1 MSTLSA
7 NCRAGLEFLENALRS
22 SQSRVFLGSI
32 LAVDPWKSRP
42 CQDPTRRCD
51 LTMPKLFSRLHLQ
64 AAHYVFLA
72 VLLVRFCV
80 LGRLAGS
87 AFLVPTR
94 GDMRFYDDWAQA
106 IVGGQF
112 TDHHA
117 FYGLPG
123 YAYLL
128 AALYKLCGYGPYVP
142 ELLQALLDA
151 GTALLLYKI
160 GVTLA
165 RQSNKGGGQIAGLVA
180 AAAWAFCV
188 PAQTYAAVLM
198 PTAWFI
204 FVFWFILWRIIKN
217 QSAPDWSEALL
228 LSLLVGLTATATA
241 TILFLIPLLVC
252 AIGLK
257 PAIPT
262 RSHFRIVGCALVL
275 FGVAI
280 GTSPCWSHNYFVA
293 RDHVFLS
300 AHSGINFWIGNNP
313 DANGYPRFPPGLRAG
328 QAAMLQD
335 SIDVAE
341 AAAGHPLKRG
351 EVSQY
356 WSAKARDYVGQHPL
370 AWLRLVALKL
380 RNFWSAFQYDDLSI
394 ITSFREQGVTTPG
407 IYFGLLAALALPA
420 MALTW
425 YAAPLGRWIVAAIFL
440 QMLALLPVFT
450 TERYRLVIVPGLAV
464 FAAWGLLNFF
474 NKLASGKFW
483 PVLAYVALLIGST
496 LFVSWPQHN
505 PSLWALDAY
514 NSGWQALE
522 SENLPLAERKLELAR
537 AYVPDNAEINF
548 ALGNLK
554 LAQNDPATAQ
564 SFYRAVLELDPKH
577 NGAFNNLGVIAL
589 EASQFGEAEKWFRS
603 AENVDPRNAKMH
615 FLLAKTLLKENDPAS
630 AKVEIETAL
639 RLKPKQPEFNALKE
653 EIESNSR

>member
-128 AALYKLCGYGPYVP
+128 AALYKLCSYGPYVP

-217 QSAPDWSEALL
+217 QSAPEWSEALL

-300 AHSGINFWIGNNP
+300 AHIGINFWIVNNP

-351 EVSQY
+351 EVSQF
-356 WSAKARDYVGQHPL
+356 WSAKAHDYIANYPL
-370 AWLRLVALKL
+370 AWLRLLGLKL
-380 RNFWSAFQYDDLSI
+380 HNFWSAFQYDDLSI
-394 ITSFREQGVTTPG
+394 ITNLREQGVTLPG
-407 IYFGLLAALALPA
+407 IYFGLFAALALPA
-420 MALTW
+420 MILTW
-425 YAAPLGRWIVAAIFL
+425 NAAPLGRWITGAIFL

-450 TERYRLVIVPGLAV
+450 TERYRLPIVPGLAI
-464 FAAWGLLNFF
+464 FAAFGLVTLFSNFATG
-474 NKLASGKFW
+474 NLR
-483 PVLAYVALLIGST
+483 PVLSYAMLLMVST
-496 LFVSWPQHN
+496 LFVSWPQRE

-522 SENLPLAERKLELAR
+522 SGNLSLAERKLELAR
-537 AYVPDNAEINF
+537 AYVPDNAETNF

-554 LAQNDPATAQ
+554 FAQNDAATAS
-564 SFYRAVLELDPKH
+564 SFYLTTLRLDPRH
-577 NGAFNNLGVIAL
+577 RGAINNLGVIAL
-589 EASQFGEAEKWFRS
+589 DASEFDTAEKWFRR
-603 AENVDPRNAKMH
+603 AEDVDPRSAKTH
-615 FLLAKTLLKENDPAS
+615 FLLAKALVGKNDRVNAR
-630 AKVEIETAL
+630 AEIEAAIA
-639 RLKPKQPEFNALKE
+639 LKPDQPEFNSLKQQ
-653 EIESNSR
+653 IEHE

>member
-1 MSTLSA
+1 
-7 NCRAGLEFLENALRS
+7 
-22 SQSRVFLGSI
+22 
-32 LAVDPWKSRP
+32 
-42 CQDPTRRCD
+42 
-51 LTMPKLFSRLHLQ
+51 MPKLFSRLRLQ
-64 AAHYVFLA
+64 PVHYVFAA
-72 VLLVRFCV
+72 VLLVRLFV

-87 AFLVPTR
+87 AFLLPTR
-94 GDMRFYDDWAQA
+94 GDMHFYDDWAQKV
-106 IVGGQF
+106 VGGQL

-128 AALYKLCGYGPYVP
+128 AGLYKLCGYGPYVP

-160 GVTLA
+160 SVALA
-165 RQSNKGGGQIAGLVA
+165 PQPNGRRGQIAGLMA

-204 FVFWFILWRIIKN
+204 FVFWFILWRIIKS
-217 QSAPDWSEALL
+217 QSAPDWWEALL
-228 LSLLVGLTATATA
+228 LGLLVGLTATAIA

-257 PAIPT
+257 PAIPA

-275 FGVAI
+275 LGIAI
-280 GTSPCWSHNYFVA
+280 GTSPCWLHNYFIA
-293 RDHVFLS
+293 RDRVFLS

-341 AAAGHPLKRG
+341 SVAGHPLKRG

-356 WSAKARDYVGQHPL
+356 WSAKARDYIADHPL
-370 AWLRLVALKL
+370 AWLRLLGLKL

-394 ITSFREQGVTTPG
+394 ITNMREQGVTFPG

-420 MALTW
+420 MILTW
-425 YAAPLGRWIVAAIFL
+425 NTARLGRWITGAIFL

-450 TERYRLVIVPGLAV
+450 TERYRLPIVPGLAV
-464 FAAWGLLNFF
+464 FAAFGLVTLFSN
-474 NKLASGKFW
+474 LAAGNVR
-483 PVLAYVALLIGST
+483 PVLSYAMLLMVST
-496 LFVSWPQHN
+496 LFVSWPQRGL
-505 PSLWALDAY
+505 SLWALDAY

-522 SENLPLAERKLELAR
+522 SGNLSLAERKLELAR
-537 AYVPDNAEINF
+537 AYVPDNAETNF

-554 LAQNDPATAQ
+554 LAQNDTSAASSLYLTTL
-564 SFYRAVLELDPKH
+564 RLDPRH
-577 NGAFNNLGVIAL
+577 RGAINNLGVLAL
-589 EASQFGEAEKWFRS
+589 ENGQPEVAEQRFREAL
-603 AENVDPRNAKMH
+603 AIDGRNPKTH
-615 FLLAKTLLKENDPAS
+615 FLLAKTLI
-630 AKVEIETAL
+630 AKGQNGNARAEIDRAL
-639 RLKPKQPEFNALKE
+639 ALKPDQPEFKE
-653 EIESNSR
+653 LREQIEK

>member
-1 MSTLSA
+1 
-7 NCRAGLEFLENALRS
+7 
-22 SQSRVFLGSI
+22 
-32 LAVDPWKSRP
+32 
-42 CQDPTRRCD
+42 
-51 LTMPKLFSRLHLQ
+51 MPKLFSRLRLQ
-64 AAHYVFLA
+64 PVHYVFAA
-72 VLLVRFCV
+72 VLLVRLFV

-87 AFLVPTR
+87 AFLLPTR
-94 GDMRFYDDWAQA
+94 GDMHFYDDWAQKV
-106 IVGGQF
+106 VGGQL

-128 AALYKLCGYGPYVP
+128 AGLYKLCGYGPYVP

-160 GVTLA
+160 SVALA
-165 RQSNKGGGQIAGLVA
+165 PQPNGRRGQIAGLMA

-188 PAQTYAAVLM
+188 PAQTYTAVLM

-204 FVFWFILWRIIKN
+204 FVFWFILWRIIKS
-217 QSAPDWSEALL
+217 QRAPDWWEALL
-228 LSLLVGLTATATA
+228 LGLLVGLTATAIA

-257 PAIPT
+257 PAIPA

-275 FGVAI
+275 LGIAI
-280 GTSPCWSHNYFVA
+280 GTSPCWLHNYFIA
-293 RDHVFLS
+293 RDRVFLS

-341 AAAGHPLKRG
+341 SVAGHPLKRG

-356 WSAKARDYVGQHPL
+356 WSAKARDYIADHPL
-370 AWLRLVALKL
+370 AWLRLLGLKL

-394 ITSFREQGVTTPG
+394 ITNMREQGVTFPG

-420 MALTW
+420 MILTW
-425 YAAPLGRWIVAAIFL
+425 NTARLGRWITGAIFL

-450 TERYRLVIVPGLAV
+450 TERYRLPIVPGLAV
-464 FAAWGLLNFF
+464 FAAFGLVTLFSN
-474 NKLASGKFW
+474 LAAGNVR
-483 PVLAYVALLIGST
+483 PVLSYAMLLMVST
-496 LFVSWPQHN
+496 LFVSWPQRGL
-505 PSLWALDAY
+505 SLWALDAY

-522 SENLPLAERKLELAR
+522 SGNLSLAERKLELAR
-537 AYVPDNAEINF
+537 AYVPDNAETNF

-554 LAQNDPATAQ
+554 LAQNDTSAASSLYLTTL
-564 SFYRAVLELDPKH
+564 RLDPRH
-577 NGAFNNLGVIAL
+577 RGAINNLGVLAL
-589 EASQFGEAEKWFRS
+589 ENGQPEVAEQRFREAL
-603 AENVDPRNAKMH
+603 AIDGRNPKTH
-615 FLLAKTLLKENDPAS
+615 FLLAKTLI
-630 AKVEIETAL
+630 AKGQNGNARAEIDRAL
-639 RLKPKQPEFNALKE
+639 ALKPDQPEFKE
-653 EIESNSR
+653 LREQIEK

>member
-1 MSTLSA
+1 
-7 NCRAGLEFLENALRS
+7 
-22 SQSRVFLGSI
+22 
-32 LAVDPWKSRP
+32 
-42 CQDPTRRCD
+42 
-51 LTMPKLFSRLHLQ
+51 MPKLFSRLRLQ
-64 AAHYVFLA
+64 PVHYVFAA
-72 VLLVRFCV
+72 VLLVRLFV

-87 AFLVPTR
+87 AFLLPTR
-94 GDMRFYDDWAQA
+94 GDMHFYDDWAQKV
-106 IVGGQF
+106 VGGQL

-128 AALYKLCGYGPYVP
+128 AGLYRLCGYGPYVP

-160 GVTLA
+160 SVALA
-165 RQSNKGGGQIAGLVA
+165 PQPNGRRGQIAGLMA

-204 FVFWFILWRIIKN
+204 FVFWFILWRIIKS
-217 QSAPDWSEALL
+217 QSAPDWWEALL
-228 LSLLVGLTATATA
+228 LGLLVGLTATAIA

-257 PAIPT
+257 PAIPA

-275 FGVAI
+275 LGIAI
-280 GTSPCWSHNYFVA
+280 GTSPCWLHNYFIA
-293 RDHVFLS
+293 RDRVFLS

-341 AAAGHPLKRG
+341 SVAGHPLKRG

-356 WSAKARDYVGQHPL
+356 WSAKARDYIADQPL
-370 AWLRLVALKL
+370 AWLRLLGLKL

-394 ITSFREQGVTTPG
+394 ITNMREQGVTFPG

-420 MALTW
+420 MILTW
-425 YAAPLGRWIVAAIFL
+425 NTARLGRWITGAIFL

-450 TERYRLVIVPGLAV
+450 TERYRLPIVPGLAV
-464 FAAWGLLNFF
+464 FAAFGLVTLFSN
-474 NKLASGKFW
+474 LAAGNVR
-483 PVLAYVALLIGST
+483 PVLSYAMLLMVST
-496 LFVSWPQHN
+496 LLVSWPQRGL
-505 PSLWALDAY
+505 SLWALDAY

-522 SENLPLAERKLELAR
+522 SGNLSLAERKLELAR
-537 AYVPDNAEINF
+537 AYVPDNAETNF

-554 LAQNDPATAQ
+554 LAQNDTSAASSLYLTTL
-564 SFYRAVLELDPKH
+564 RLDPRH
-577 NGAFNNLGVIAL
+577 RGAINNLGVLAL
-589 EASQFGEAEKWFRS
+589 ENGQPEVAEQRFREAL
-603 AENVDPRNAKMH
+603 AIDGRNPKTH
-615 FLLAKTLLKENDPAS
+615 FLLAKTLI
-630 AKVEIETAL
+630 AKGQNGNARAEIDRAL
-639 RLKPKQPEFNALKE
+639 ALKPDQPEFKE
-653 EIESNSR
+653 LREQIEK

>member
-1 MSTLSA
+1 M
-7 NCRAGLEFLENALRS
+7 
-22 SQSRVFLGSI
+22 
-32 LAVDPWKSRP
+32 
-42 CQDPTRRCD
+42 
-51 LTMPKLFSRLHLQ
+51 H
-64 AAHYVFLA
+64 
-72 VLLVRFCV
+72 
-80 LGRLAGS
+80 
-87 AFLVPTR
+87 
-94 GDMRFYDDWAQA
+94 FYDDWAQKV
-106 IVGGQF
+106 VGGQL

-128 AALYKLCGYGPYVP
+128 AGLYKLCGYGPYVP

-160 GVTLA
+160 SVALA
-165 RQSNKGGGQIAGLVA
+165 PQPNGRRGQIAGLMA

-204 FVFWFILWRIIKN
+204 FVFWFILWRIIKS
-217 QSAPDWSEALL
+217 QSAPDWWEALL
-228 LSLLVGLTATATA
+228 LGLLVGLTATAIA

-257 PAIPT
+257 PAIPA
-262 RSHFRIVGCALVL
+262 RSHFRIIGCALVL
-275 FGVAI
+275 LGIAI
-280 GTSPCWSHNYFVA
+280 GTSPCWLHNYFVA
-293 RDHVFLS
+293 RDRVFLS

-341 AAAGHPLKRG
+341 SVAGHPLKRG

-356 WSAKARDYVGQHPL
+356 WSAKARDYIADQPL
-370 AWLRLVALKL
+370 AWLRLLGLKL

-394 ITSFREQGVTTPG
+394 ITNMREQGVTFPG

-420 MALTW
+420 MILTW
-425 YAAPLGRWIVAAIFL
+425 NTARLGRWITGAIFL

-450 TERYRLVIVPGLAV
+450 TERYRLPIVPGLAV
-464 FAAWGLLNFF
+464 FAAFGLVTLFSN
-474 NKLASGKFW
+474 LAAGNVR
-483 PVLAYVALLIGST
+483 PVLSYAMLLMVST
-496 LFVSWPQHN
+496 LFVSWPQRGL
-505 PSLWALDAY
+505 SLWALDAY

-522 SENLPLAERKLELAR
+522 SGNLSLAERKLELAR
-537 AYVPDNAEINF
+537 AYVPDNAETNF

-554 LAQNDPATAQ
+554 LAQNDTSAASSLYLTTL
-564 SFYRAVLELDPKH
+564 RLDPRH
-577 NGAFNNLGVIAL
+577 RGAINNLGVLAL
-589 EASQFGEAEKWFRS
+589 ENGQPEVAEQRFREAL
-603 AENVDPRNAKMH
+603 AIDGRNPKTH
-615 FLLAKTLLKENDPAS
+615 FLLAKTLI
-630 AKVEIETAL
+630 AKGQNGNARAEIDRAL
-639 RLKPKQPEFNALKE
+639 ALKPDQPEFKE
-653 EIESNSR
+653 LREQIEK

>member
-1 MSTLSA
+1 
-7 NCRAGLEFLENALRS
+7 
-22 SQSRVFLGSI
+22 V
-32 LAVDPWKSRP
+32 
-42 CQDPTRRCD
+42 
-51 LTMPKLFSRLHLQ
+51 
-64 AAHYVFLA
+64 HYVFAA
-72 VLLVRFCV
+72 VLLVRLFV

-87 AFLVPTR
+87 VFLLPTR
-94 GDMRFYDDWAQA
+94 GDMHFYDDWAQKV
-106 IVGGQF
+106 VGGQF

-128 AALYKLCGYGPYVP
+128 AGLYKLCGYGPYVP

-160 GVTLA
+160 SVALA
-165 RQSNKGGGQIAGLVA
+165 PQPNGRRGQIVGLMA

-204 FVFWFILWRIIKN
+204 FVFWFILWRIIKS
-217 QSAPDWSEALL
+217 QSAPDWWEALL
-228 LSLLVGLTATATA
+228 LGLLVGLTATAIA

-257 PAIPT
+257 PAIPA

-275 FGVAI
+275 LGIAI
-280 GTSPCWSHNYFVA
+280 GTSPCWLHNYFIA
-293 RDHVFLS
+293 RDRVFLS

-341 AAAGHPLKRG
+341 SVAGHPLKRG

-356 WSAKARDYVGQHPL
+356 WSAKARDYIADQPL
-370 AWLRLVALKL
+370 AWLRLLGLKL

-394 ITSFREQGVTTPG
+394 ITNMREQGVTFPG

-420 MALTW
+420 MILTW
-425 YAAPLGRWIVAAIFL
+425 NTARLGRWITGAIFL

-450 TERYRLVIVPGLAV
+450 TERYRLPIVPGLAV
-464 FAAWGLLNFF
+464 FAAFGLVTLFSN
-474 NKLASGKFW
+474 LAAGNVR
-483 PVLAYVALLIGST
+483 PALSYAMLLMVST
-496 LFVSWPQHN
+496 LLVSWPQRGL
-505 PSLWALDAY
+505 SLWALDAY

-522 SENLPLAERKLELAR
+522 SGNLSLAERKLELAR
-537 AYVPDNAEINF
+537 AYVPDNAETNF

-554 LAQNDPATAQ
+554 LAQNDTSAASSLYLTTL
-564 SFYRAVLELDPKH
+564 RLDPRH
-577 NGAFNNLGVIAL
+577 RGAINNLGVLAL
-589 EASQFGEAEKWFRS
+589 ENGQPEVAEQRFREAL
-603 AENVDPRNAKMH
+603 AIDARNPKTH
-615 FLLAKTLLKENDPAS
+615 FLLAKTLI
-630 AKVEIETAL
+630 AKGQNGNARAEIDRAL
-639 RLKPKQPEFNALKE
+639 ALKPDQPEFKE
-653 EIESNSR
+653 LREQIEK

>member
-1 MSTLSA
+1 
-7 NCRAGLEFLENALRS
+7 
-22 SQSRVFLGSI
+22 
-32 LAVDPWKSRP
+32 
-42 CQDPTRRCD
+42 
-51 LTMPKLFSRLHLQ
+51 MPKLFSRLRLQ
-64 AAHYVFLA
+64 PVHYVFAA
-72 VLLVRFCV
+72 VLLVRLFV

-87 AFLVPTR
+87 AFLLPTR
-94 GDMRFYDDWAQA
+94 GDMHFYDDWAQKV
-106 IVGGQF
+106 VGGQL

-128 AALYKLCGYGPYVP
+128 AGLYKLCGYGPYVP

-160 GVTLA
+160 SVALA
-165 RQSNKGGGQIAGLVA
+165 PQPNGRRGQIAGLMA

-204 FVFWFILWRIIKN
+204 FVFWFILWRIIKS
-217 QSAPDWSEALL
+217 QSAPDWWEALL
-228 LSLLVGLTATATA
+228 LGLLVGLTATAIA

-257 PAIPT
+257 PAIPA

-275 FGVAI
+275 LGIAI
-280 GTSPCWSHNYFVA
+280 GTSPCWLHNYFIA
-293 RDHVFLS
+293 RDRVFLS

-341 AAAGHPLKRG
+341 SVAGHPLKRG

-356 WSAKARDYVGQHPL
+356 WSAKARDYIADHPL
-370 AWLRLVALKL
+370 AWLRLLGLKL

-394 ITSFREQGVTTPG
+394 VTNMREQGVTFPG

-420 MALTW
+420 MILTW
-425 YAAPLGRWIVAAIFL
+425 NTARLGRWITGAIFL

-450 TERYRLVIVPGLAV
+450 TERYRLPIVPGLAV
-464 FAAWGLLNFF
+464 FAAFGLVTLFSN
-474 NKLASGKFW
+474 LAAGNVR
-483 PVLAYVALLIGST
+483 PVLSYAMLLMVST
-496 LFVSWPQHN
+496 LLVSWPQRGL
-505 PSLWALDAY
+505 SLWALDAY

-522 SENLPLAERKLELAR
+522 SGNLSLAERKLELAR
-537 AYVPDNAEINF
+537 AYVPDNAETNF

-554 LAQNDPATAQ
+554 LAQNDTSAASSLYLTTL
-564 SFYRAVLELDPKH
+564 RLDPRH
-577 NGAFNNLGVIAL
+577 RGAINNLGVLAL
-589 EASQFGEAEKWFRS
+589 ENGQPEVAEQRFREAL
-603 AENVDPRNAKMH
+603 AIDGRNPKTH
-615 FLLAKTLLKENDPAS
+615 FLLAKTLI
-630 AKVEIETAL
+630 AKGQNGNARAEIDRAL
-639 RLKPKQPEFNALKE
+639 ALKPDQPEFKE
-653 EIESNSR
+653 LREQIEK

>member
-1 MSTLSA
+1 
-7 NCRAGLEFLENALRS
+7 
-22 SQSRVFLGSI
+22 
-32 LAVDPWKSRP
+32 
-42 CQDPTRRCD
+42 
-51 LTMPKLFSRLHLQ
+51 MPKLFSRLRLQ
-64 AAHYVFLA
+64 PVHYVFAA
-72 VLLVRFCV
+72 VLLVRLFV

-87 AFLVPTR
+87 AFLLPTR
-94 GDMRFYDDWAQA
+94 GDMHFYDDWAQKV
-106 IVGGQF
+106 VGGQL

-128 AALYKLCGYGPYVP
+128 AGLYKLCGYGPYVP

-160 GVTLA
+160 SVALA
-165 RQSNKGGGQIAGLVA
+165 PQPNGRRGQIAGLMA

-204 FVFWFILWRIIKN
+204 FVFWFILWRIIKS
-217 QSAPDWSEALL
+217 QSAPDWWEALL
-228 LSLLVGLTATATA
+228 LGLLVGLTATAIA

-257 PAIPT
+257 PAIPA

-275 FGVAI
+275 LGIAI
-280 GTSPCWSHNYFVA
+280 GTSPCWLHNYFIA
-293 RDHVFLS
+293 RDRVFLS

-341 AAAGHPLKRG
+341 SVAGHPLKRG

-356 WSAKARDYVGQHPL
+356 WSAKARDYIADHPL
-370 AWLRLVALKL
+370 AWLRLLGLKL
-380 RNFWSAFQYDDLSI
+380 RNFWSAFQYDDLSL
-394 ITSFREQGVTTPG
+394 ITNLREQGVTFPG
-407 IYFGLLAALALPA
+407 IYFGLLAVLALPA
-420 MALTW
+420 MILTW
-425 YAAPLGRWIVAAIFL
+425 NTARLGRWITGAIFL

-450 TERYRLVIVPGLAV
+450 TERYRLPIVPGLAV
-464 FAAWGLLNFF
+464 FAAFGLVTLFSN
-474 NKLASGKFW
+474 LAAGNVR
-483 PVLAYVALLIGST
+483 PVLSYAMLLMVST
-496 LFVSWPQHN
+496 VFVSWPQRG

-522 SENLPLAERKLELAR
+522 SGNLSLAERKLELAR
-537 AYVPDNAEINF
+537 AYVPDNAETNF

-554 LAQNDPATAQ
+554 LAQNDTSAASSLYLTT
-564 SFYRAVLELDPKH
+564 LHLDPRH
-577 NGAFNNLGVIAL
+577 RGAINNLGVLAL
-589 EASQFGEAEKWFRS
+589 ENGQPEMAEQRFREAL
-603 AENVDPRNAKMH
+603 AIDGRNPKTH
-615 FLLAKTLLKENDPAS
+615 FLLAKTLI
-630 AKVEIETAL
+630 AKGQNGNARAEIDRAL
-639 RLKPKQPEFNALKE
+639 ALKPDQPEFKE
-653 EIESNSR
+653 LREQIEK